1 MPSES
6 AAEALISY
14 IAASPTPYH
23 AVATTARMLRDAGF
37 RQVDELER
45 FSLQPGDCGFVT
57 RGASSL
63 IAFRIGTKPS
73 DEAGF
78 SVIGAHT
85 DSPNLRIKPKADLVR
100 SGYRQLGVEVYGGA
114 LLSTWFDRDLS
125 LAGRVV
131 VSNADGS
138 RSTHLIDLRK
148 PLLRIPT
155 LAIHLNRNVN
165 TDGFVINAQQHLA
178 PILALET
185 SANVGLLSV
194 INEALRPNEI
204 TCDANTLLGFDLCL
218 YDTQPP
224 TISGASGEFIHS
236 ARLDNLASCFSAT
249 QALVNAPVS
258 AATTRVIALYDH
270 EEVGSVS
277 AQGADSPL
285 LRDTLS
291 RITHELGG
299 VRHDAFPRAMARSF
313 AISAD
318 MAHGVHPNYA
328 DRHEPG
334 HQPILGNGPVIKT
347 NANLGYATDGES
359 LAHFVHLCRK
369 ADVVPQHFVTRSD
382 LGCGS
387 TIGPLTA
394 GQLGLPAVDIGNPM
408 LSMHSIRE
416 MAATAD
422 VEKLAKVFAVFFGAP

>member
-1 MPSES
+1 MSS
-6 AAEALISY
+6 ASAPEALLSY

-23 AVATTARMLRDAGF
+23 AVATTVRMLRDAGF
-37 RQVDELER
+37 RQLDELQR
-45 FSLQPGDCGFVT
+45 FSFQPGERAFVT
-57 RGASSL
+57 RGGASL
-63 IAFRIGTKPS
+63 IAFRIGTKPP

-78 SVIGAHT
+78 SLIGAHT
-85 DSPNLRIKPKADLVR
+85 DSPNLRIKPRPDVVR

-131 VSNADGS
+131 LSNADGS
-138 RSTHLIDLRK
+138 RTTHLVDIQR
-148 PLLRIPT
+148 PLVRIPT

-165 TDGFVINAQQHLA
+165 TEGFVVNAQQHLA
-178 PILALET
+178 PILALEAN
-185 SANVGLLSV
+185 ANVGLLSV
-194 INEALRPNEI
+194 INEALRPSAI

-218 YDTQPP
+218 YDTQAPVV
-224 TISGASGEFIHS
+224 SGAGGDFIHS
-236 ARLDNLASCFSAT
+236 ARLDNLASCFAAT
-249 QALVNAPVS
+249 TALINAPENVAS
-258 AATTRVIALYDH
+258 TRVIALYDH

-291 RITHELGG
+291 RITYELGG
-299 VRHDAFPRAMARSF
+299 RDHDAFARAMGRSF

-318 MAHGVHPNYA
+318 MAHAVHPNYA

-334 HQPILGNGPVIKT
+334 HQPILGNGPVIKS

-394 GQLGLPAVDIGNPM
+394 GQLGIRAVDIGNPM
-408 LSMHSIRE
+408 LSMHSVRE

-422 VEKLAKVFAVFFGAP
+422 IDKLARVLNAFFA

>member
-1 MPSES
+1 MNAESTS
-6 AAEALISY
+6 AALIAY
-14 IAASPTPYH
+14 LAASPTPYH

-37 RQVDELER
+37 RQLDELES
-45 FSLQPGDCGFVT
+45 FHLQPGECAFVT
-57 RGASSL
+57 RGGSSL
-63 IAFRIGTKPS
+63 IAFRIGNKQP

-78 SVIGAHT
+78 ALIGAHT
-85 DSPNLRIKPKADLVR
+85 DSPNLRIKPKPDLVR
-100 SGYRQLGVEVYGGA
+100 NGYRQIGVEVYGGV

-131 VSNADGS
+131 LSNMDGS
-138 RSTHLIDLRK
+138 RSAHLIDLQK

-165 TDGFVINAQQHLA
+165 TEGFVINAQQHMA

-194 INEALRPNEI
+194 INNGLQPAGLS
-204 TCDANTLLGFDLCL
+204 CDANTLLGFDLCL
-218 YDTQPP
+218 YDTQAP
-224 TISGASGEFIHS
+224 TVGGADGEFVFS
-236 ARLDNLASCFSAT
+236 ARLDNLVSCFAATTALTSAPP
-249 QALVNAPVS
+249 AL
-258 AATTRVIALYDH
+258 ATTRVIALHDH

-277 AQGADSPL
+277 AQGADSPF

-291 RITHELGG
+291 RITQALGG
-299 VRHDAFPRAMARSF
+299 NANDSFARALARSF

-334 HQPILGNGPVIKT
+334 HQPILGNGPVIKS

-394 GQLGLPAVDIGNPM
+394 GQLGLHAVDIGNPM
-408 LSMHSIRE
+408 LSMHSVRE

-422 VEKLAKVFAVFFGAP
+422 IDKLAKVLGVFFA